1 MPKAIAAPK
10 RDLPVNAESY
20 NPPEEYLLDEKERE
34 EYEKLEK
41 EDRPMNYLPQKFE
54 ALRKVPLYQDLI
66 REHFERCLDL
76 YLCPRVLKKKVNVS
90 DPQTLIPELP

>member
-10 RDLPVNAESY
+10 RDMPMHTESY

-34 EYEKLEK
+34 EFDKLAP
-41 EDRPMNYLPQKFE
+41 EDRPLNFLPQRFE
-54 ALRKVPLYQDLI
+54 ALRKVPVYQDLI

-76 YLCPRVLKKKVNVS
+76 YLCPRVMKKKVNVQ
-90 DPQTLIPELP
+90 DPS